1 MYRTTPPLGI
11 LRFYES
17 ILTPI
22 IIFITSVFVCGGYES
37 AATTSTSCEDFCER
51 LALHFVFRSVA
62 RSKAGGIYHFPV
74 RKNPLRYASSGMH
87 LLPKWPEAAV
97 ICE

>member
-1 MYRTTPPLGI
+1 M
-11 LRFYES
+11 RFYES
-17 ILTPI
+17 ILTKI
-22 IIFITSVFVCGGYES
+22 IIFITSVFVYGGYES
-37 AATTSTSCEDFCER
+37 AASTLTSCEGIYER
-51 LALHFVFRSVA
+51 QALLFGFRSVA

-74 RKNPLRYASSGMH
+74 RKNPLRHASSGMH